1 MVLEQALDQRV
12 NQVAMGFNPVASNPV
27 AEADRVLAAVAE
39 ADRVAEADQ
48 VAVAVDGPPMVA
60 VEAVPLPTTVVEA
73 DPVPTTVVE
82 ALGVVQDDL
91 NVLTSSE
98 P

>member
-27 AEADRVLAAVAE
+27 AEADLVLAAVAE

-48 VAVAVDGPPMVA
+48 VAVDGPPMVA

-91 NVLTSSE
+91 KVLTSSE